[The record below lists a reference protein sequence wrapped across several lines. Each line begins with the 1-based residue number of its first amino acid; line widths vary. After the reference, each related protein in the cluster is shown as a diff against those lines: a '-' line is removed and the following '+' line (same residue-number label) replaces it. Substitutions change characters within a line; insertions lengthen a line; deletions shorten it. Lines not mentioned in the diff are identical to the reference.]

1 MPPDAS
7 LIAAPSPDIAMA
19 AAAQINSGDTAWML
33 VSTILVIL
41 MLLPGLALFYGGM
54 VRKKNLLAM
63 LMQHVGGA
71 AVVTL
76 VWVVCGYSLAFT
88 EGNPIIGGLSRM
100 FLQDLGPSNIS
111 PLAPNIPETVFLMFQ
126 ASFAMLTPIL
136 LLGGPADRMKFGSA
150 MLFVALWTLFDYCP
164 IAHMVWGPG
173 GFLNDRGILDFAGGT
188 VVHINSGVGGLV
200 AAIMLGKRRGV
211 GSESLAPHN
220 LSLSLIG
227 AALMWVGWFG
237 FNAGSSLTAGGSAGY
252 AMLTTHVAAS
262 AGVIA
267 WVGCEWVF
275 HRRPSLLGGIS
286 GAVAG
291 LVAITPGCGFVSV
304 ASAVVIGLCGGFAGY
319 LGVGVL
325 KRAFKYDDALD
336 SFGVHGVVGVVGAI
350 LTGIFA
356 VSRIGGS
363 GKAGLADGHYA
374 QILVQIEGVAVTV
387 IWSAVV
393 SFILL
398 KFIDRIMG
406 LRVSAEDESMG
417 LDLALHGETMR

>member
-7 LIAAPSPDIAMA
+7 ITAAPLSALSMA
-19 AAAQINSGDTAWML
+19 ASPQINSGDTAWML

-100 FLQDLGPSNIS
+100 FLQDLGPGNIS

-188 VVHINSGVGGLV
+188 VVHINSG
-200 AAIMLGKRRGV
+200 RWR
-211 GSESLAPHN
+211 
-220 LSLSLIG
+220 
-227 AALMWVGWFG
+227 
-237 FNAGSSLTAGGSAGY
+237 
-252 AMLTTHVAAS
+252 
-262 AGVIA
+262 
-267 WVGCEWVF
+267 
-275 HRRPSLLGGIS
+275 LGG
-286 GAVAG
+286 GNHAWQA
-291 LVAITPGCGFVSV
+291 A
-304 ASAVVIGLCGGFAGY
+304 
-319 LGVGVL
+319 
-325 KRAFKYDDALD
+325 R
-336 SFGVHGVVGVVGAI
+336 
-350 LTGIFA
+350 
-356 VSRIGGS
+356 RR
-363 GKAGLADGHYA
+363 
-374 QILVQIEGVAVTV
+374 Q
-387 IWSAVV
+387 
-393 SFILL
+393 
-398 KFIDRIMG
+398 
-406 LRVSAEDESMG
+406 
-417 LDLALHGETMR
+417 